1 MRPVVAG
8 LAKTYAGR
16 VDIRVLDTSRP
27 DATVSTLSERF
38 GVEYV
43 PTFVLLDSKGKQQGG
58 VVVGAVAEG
67 VLTSRLDS
75 LRGPRSRPLVDAVA
89 TRTLRRVPSVGL
101 FARRRLFRH
110 VAGKFGAR
118 PARSGGSQAI
128 RSTDTGTR

>member
-75 LRGPRSRPLVDAVA
+75 LR
-89 TRTLRRVPSVGL
+89 
-101 FARRRLFRH
+101 
-110 VAGKFGAR
+110 
-118 PARSGGSQAI
+118 
-128 RSTDTGTR
+128 